1 MILPYDIYTLP
12 TGYTHTGLAQRG
24 DLVVDL
30 RDGLVR
36 LQLLRPHVGRVV
48 LRLLE
53 ELAQLRSG
61 VQLNPAIREIGKYSG
76 ALLLICVYPGQK
88 LNNKEGFE
96 QLNQYPSNFT
106 TRDFNLSKPTL
117 NK

>member
-36 LQLLRPHVGRVV
+36 LQLLRPHVGGVV

-61 VQLNPAIREIGKYSG
+61 VQLNPATQEIGKYFS
-76 ALLLICVYPGQK
+76 CVYKWRMIQISLRLVVGDGVHHCDGAAGVGDG
-88 LNNKEGFE
+88 L
-96 QLNQYPSNFT
+96 LHVV
-106 TRDFNLSKPTL
+106 
-117 NK
+117 